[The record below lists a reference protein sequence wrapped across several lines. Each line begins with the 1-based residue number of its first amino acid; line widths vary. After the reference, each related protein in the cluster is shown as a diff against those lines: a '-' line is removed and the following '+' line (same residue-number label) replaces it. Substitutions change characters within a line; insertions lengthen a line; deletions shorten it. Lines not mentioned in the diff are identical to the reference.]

1 MKKLEQN
8 VNKLCSVVKAQDTAL
23 KKYAAYHR
31 KIRAKQANDA
41 IAKAVNAGQL
51 APKDEE
57 TIGFW
62 KASLLSNFNKTAL
75 ALSKLPSNPVL
86 KKVTASEPKR
96 RTILNRLGEQNILIA
111 DAKKAMPNQPFSA
124 IYAKAKL
131 ENPKLFS

>member
-62 KASLLSNFNKTAL
+62 KASLLSNFNK
-75 ALSKLPSNPVL
+75 LPSNPVL
-86 KKVTASEPKR
+86 NKVTASEPKR